1 MQIKDQTMAKQNYKL
16 YNTLRKLEREE
27 VWQVKKLLQSPFFVF
42 RKDVGKLFN
51 CLYPYVLKDKTFPSK
66 ERVFAKVF
74 PQRAFNDGLLRGVM
88 SDLFELIEEYFLIMQ
103 QRKDT
108 IQTRNR
114 LAEIYRNRE
123 LSKCYQGVIKKTEE
137 LLEKYPQRNEFYYRQ
152 LLDFQKEK
160 IQFELLNQRTK
171 SFNLDEVAETMDIL
185 YLMQKLKH
193 TCIQFTHQ
201 KLYKTTYDYG
211 ILSNLLDLIDL
222 EKYLKIPAIGIYYY
236 CYLFLTEEDGD
247 EYFQKFKEVLF
258 QHSDHF
264 DQSEIKILHLHAINF
279 CIGQANRGRSQF
291 REEILELYKDGLETG
306 YLIED
311 GQISRFTYNNIVGA
325 GTSLKE
331 FEWSQS
337 FIEDY
342 ASLLDDDYR
351 DSTVSFNMA
360 RLEYS
365 RKNYKAA
372 LLHLQNTE
380 YEDVL
385 NTIIAKTM
393 VSRIYYEEKTI
404 DALLSHLDSFQ
415 IYIRR
420 KDVSDFYRKNVLNNI
435 RYLKN
440 LVSLTGDKK
449 QINSLRKEIENE
461 AVLTEKSWLLDQLN
475 ER

>member
-1 MQIKDQTMAKQNYKL
+1 MAKQNYKL
-16 YNTLRKLEREE
+16 YNTLRKLEKDEI
-27 VWQVKKLLQSPFFVF
+27 WQLKKLLQSPFFVF

-51 CLYPYVLKDKTFPSK
+51 FLYPFVLKDKQFPEK
-66 ERVFAKVF
+66 ELVFRNVF
-74 PQRAFNDGLLRGVM
+74 PQRVFNDGLLRGVM

-103 QRKDT
+103 QRTDK

-114 LAEIYRNRE
+114 LAEIYRNRD
-123 LSKCYQGVIKKTEE
+123 LSKCYQGVVKKTQE

-160 IQFELLNQRTK
+160 MEFELLNQRTK
-171 SFNLDEVAETMDIL
+171 TSNLDKVAETMDVL
-185 YLMQKLKH
+185 YLVQKLKH

-201 KLYKTTYDYG
+201 KLYKTTYDSG
-211 ILSNLLDLIDL
+211 ILSHLLELIDL
-222 EKYLKIPAIGIYYY
+222 EKYLKRPAIGIYYY
-236 CYLFLTEEDGD
+236 CYLFLTEDNGD

-264 DQSEIKILHLHAINF
+264 DQSEIKVLHLHAINF

-291 REEILELYKDGLETG
+291 KEEILELYKDGLNIG
-306 YLIED
+306 YLIEN
-311 GQISRFTYNNIVGA
+311 GQISRFTFNNIVTA
-325 GTSLKE
+325 ATSLKE
-331 FEWSQS
+331 FEWSQK
-337 FIEDY
+337 FIEEY
-342 ASLLDDDYR
+342 AELLVDDYR

-360 RLEYS
+360 RLEYN

-385 NTIIAKTM
+385 DTVVAKTM
-393 VSRIYYEEKTI
+393 VSRIYFEEKTI
-404 DALLSHLDSFQ
+404 DTLLSHLDSFQ

-420 KDVSDFYRKNVLNNI
+420 KEVSDFYRKNVLNNI
-435 RYLKN
+435 RYLKS

-449 QINSLRKEIENE
+449 EIDLLRKEIENE
-461 AVLTEKSWLLDQLN
+461 KVLSEKSWLLDQLDK
-475 ER
+475 R